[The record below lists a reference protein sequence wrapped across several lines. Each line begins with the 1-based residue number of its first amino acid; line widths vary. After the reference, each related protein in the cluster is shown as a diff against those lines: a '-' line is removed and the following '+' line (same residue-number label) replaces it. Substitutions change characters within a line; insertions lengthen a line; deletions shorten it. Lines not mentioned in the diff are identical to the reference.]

1 MKLSK
6 NLVVALLI
14 SNASSRPVVESV
26 KELVSHAPTMGYI
39 KNKIDRMDALRPKL
53 DSAQE

>member
-14 SNASSRPVVESV
+14 SNASSRPVVDSV
-26 KELVSHAPTMGYI
+26 KDLVSHAPTMGYI
-39 KNKIDRMDALRPKL
+39 KNKIDRMDALRPKI
-53 DSAQE
+53 DSAQD